1 MGCSRCVSLKM
12 LGTHATQTP
21 TAPPFVT
28 ITCGTRLFQTKKKKA
43 PPVDE
48 SMLTKRTREVPA
60 SVGAAGGAEDASGK
74 RKRSLLLRWLL
85 NNALASCTHADSVS
99 TCAAPGPAVEGSAA
113 PSFDPSQFNFNFPL
127 PGETG
132 PAVMVKLYNHD
143 SPKIAQMVEVC
154 RHLTSHPFP
163 QSPTRACPPVHCE
176 VASHA
181 PSRTSTTPARGRHT
195 HGLTRAAFGGCLQ
208 CRWSGCTKSTQRLV

>member
-1 MGCSRCVSLKM
+1 M

-21 TAPPFVT
+21 TALRYNHVRNSIVPK
-28 ITCGTRLFQTKKKKA
+28 ITA

-60 SVGAAGGAEDASGK
+60 SMGAAGGAGDASGK

-85 NNALASCTHADSVS
+85 NNALASCTHADSAL
-99 TCAAPGPAVEGSAA
+99 TCAEPGPAVEGSAA

-163 QSPTRACPPVHCE
+163 QSPTRACPSCTAWSPPTHLRAPGPRPQEGATPVD
-176 VASHA
+176 SHVRRLGGVFNA
-181 PSRTSTTPARGRHT
+181 GGRGVRNRPSG
-195 HGLTRAAFGGCLQ
+195 
-208 CRWSGCTKSTQRLV
+208 WSDRRRR